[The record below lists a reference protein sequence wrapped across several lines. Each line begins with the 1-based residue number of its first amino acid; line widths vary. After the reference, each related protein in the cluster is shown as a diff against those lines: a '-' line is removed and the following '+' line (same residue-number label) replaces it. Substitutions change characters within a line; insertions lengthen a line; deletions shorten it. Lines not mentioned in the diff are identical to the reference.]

1 MSRGIIVPNS
11 TFMKTQQEIRD
22 FIKRNYLS
30 MTDEEMGSELGLT
43 AEQVRNRRRTM
54 KLTKVYNKQNEHLVS
69 QEDRESPDSVTAIEQ
84 EEKPKFFIKGGNVE
98 WTYRHGIMEI
108 PIETLDQI
116 FYEYSVHG
124 LNLSQVKIQNKHGF
138 NAIQWQSFKRT
149 FDLVKDSDVFSPYT
163 LSLYSEKEQCDMIA
177 NKISEKY
184 SPKNMRDVIVYEDE
198 KQRKKAYDTAIKTA
212 SKIDLRRQEFETE
225 LLDYVSSLPKKVSLP
240 ISKASKI
247 DKAIIH
253 VCDIHIGA
261 EIEEVKQNGR
271 ITQQSFNSDIA
282 LERLL
287 NVAKDANE
295 KQAKDV
301 TIVINGDIIETFT
314 GLNHINSWKGIDK
327 RYGYGTKATIKAI
340 EILDKFIQNVHN
352 VSKVI
357 LISGNHDRTTS
368 NNSEDVDGE
377 IIYWVHFTLKAMFGK
392 LIDIE
397 FSTDITAHKIGNVGF
412 LFTHG
417 HLGLSKKDPSNI
429 VLDYGFGEHIYH
441 MIVEGHLHTRK
452 VKHDSLNRRVIVA
465 PSIFTGNNYS
475 KQGGWSTLPGYL
487 FFFTKGDYPVV
498 YDIPIP

>member
-1 MSRGIIVPNS
+1 
-11 TFMKTQQEIRD
+11 MKTQQEIRD

-30 MTDEEMGSELGLT
+30 MTDEEIGSELGLT

-54 KLTKVYNKQNEHLVS
+54 KLTKVYNKQNEHLVP
-69 QEDRESPDSVTAIEQ
+69 QEDRESPDTLTAIEK
-84 EEKPKFFIKGGNVE
+84 EEQPKYFIKNGNVE
-98 WTYRHGIMEI
+98 WKYRHGLMEI

-116 FYEYSVHG
+116 FYEYSIHG

-177 NKISEKY
+177 SKIAEKY

-198 KQRKKAYDTAIKTA
+198 KQRKKAYDTAIKEA
-212 SKIDLRRQEFETE
+212 NKIDFKRQQFETE
-225 LLDYVSSLPKKVSLP
+225 ILDYVSSLPKVINVPK
-240 ISKASKI
+240 SKASNI
-247 DKAIIH
+247 QDAVIH

-271 ITQQSFNSDIA
+271 VTQQAFNADIA

-287 NVAKDANE
+287 KIADDAN
-295 KQAKDV
+295 KKGSSNNV
-301 TIVINGDIIETFT
+301 IVINGDIIETFT
-314 GLNHINSWKGIDK
+314 GLNHINSWKGIEK
-327 RYGYGTKATIKAI
+327 KYGYGTKATIKATQ
-340 EILDKFIQNVHN
+340 ILEKFISATHN

-377 IIYWVHFTLKAMFGK
+377 IIYWVHFMLKAMFQNV
-392 LIDIE
+392 IEIE
-397 FSTDITAHKIGNVGF
+397 FSTDIHSLKLGNVGF

-417 HLGLSKKDPSNI
+417 HLGLSKKDPSNL

-441 MIVEGHLHTRK
+441 LIVEGHLHTRK
-452 VKHDSLNRRVIVA
+452 VKHDSLNRRVLVA

-487 FFFTKGDYPVV
+487 YIFTQGDYPVV

>member
-1 MSRGIIVPNS
+1 MKNHSKQIDQFILDRIDMTSGELAKLIFEEFGEKYTESGIRTRKHRLKKTLPN
-11 TFMKTQQEIRD
+11 
-22 FIKRNYLS
+22 
-30 MTDEEMGSELGLT
+30 GEL
-43 AEQVRNRRRTM
+43 EPV
-54 KLTKVYNKQNEHLVS
+54 V
-69 QEDRESPDSVTAIEQ
+69 AIEQ
-84 EEKPKFFIKGGNVE
+84 EDKPKFFIKDKNVT
-98 WTYRHGIMEI
+98 WNYRHGVMEI
-108 PIETLDQI
+108 PVDTLDQI
-116 FYEYSVHG
+116 FYEYSIHG

-177 NKISEKY
+177 NKIAEKY

-198 KQRKKAYDTAIKTA
+198 KQRKKAYDKAIQEA
-212 SKIDLRRQEFETE
+212 NKIDLRRQEFESAI
-225 LLDYVSSLPKKVSLP
+225 LDYVSSLPKVINVPKSHEAQ
-240 ISKASKI
+240 IET
-247 DKAIIH
+247 AIIH

-261 EIEEVKQNGR
+261 EIQEVKQNKR
-271 ITQQSFNSDIA
+271 VTQQAFNSDIA

-287 NVAKDANE
+287 KIAEDANQ
-295 KQAKDV
+295 KKAGKV
-301 TIVINGDIIETFT
+301 TLVINGDIIETFT
-314 GLNHINSWKGIDK
+314 GLNHINSWKGIDTK
-327 RYGYGTKATIKAI
+327 YGYGTKATIKAI
-340 EILDKFIQNVHN
+340 EILQQFIQKINN
-352 VSKVI
+352 LERVI

-377 IIYWVHFTLKAMFGK
+377 IIYWVHYILKSMFGK
-392 LIDIE
+392 VMEID
-397 FSTDITAHKIGNVGF
+397 FSTDIHAIKLGDVGF

-452 VKHDSLNRRVIVA
+452 VKHDSLNRRVLVA

-487 FFFTKGDYPVV
+487 FIYPKGNYPIV

>member
-1 MSRGIIVPNS
+1 
-11 TFMKTQQEIRD
+11 MKTQQEIRD
-22 FIKRNYLS
+22 YIKRNYLS
-30 MTDEEMGSELGLT
+30 MTDEEIGRDLDLT

-54 KLTKVYNKQNEHLVS
+54 KLTKVFNKQNEHLEP
-69 QEDRESPDSVTAIEQ
+69 QEDRDSPDSVTAIEQ
-84 EEKPKFFIKGGNVE
+84 EEKPKFIVKSGNVE
-98 WTYRHGIMEI
+98 WKYRHGIMEI

-177 NKISEKY
+177 SKIAEKY

-198 KQRKKAYDTAIKTA
+198 KQRKKAYDSAIKES
-212 SKIDLRRQEFETE
+212 SKIDLRRQQFETE
-225 LLDYVSSLPKKVSLP
+225 LLDYVSLLPKTISLP
-240 ISKASKI
+240 ITKASKI
-247 DKAIIH
+247 DDAIIH
-253 VCDIHIGA
+253 VCDLHIGS
-261 EIEEVKQNGR
+261 EIDEVKQNGHV
-271 ITQQSFNSDIA
+271 IQQAFNSDIA

-287 NVAKDANE
+287 KIADDANE
-295 KQAKDV
+295 KQAKNITV
-301 TIVINGDIIETFT
+301 VINGDIIETFT

-340 EILDKFIQNVHN
+340 EILDKFIQRIHN
-352 VSKVI
+352 CSKVI

-392 LIDIE
+392 YINVE
-397 FSTDITAHKIGNVGF
+397 FATDIASHKVGSVGF

-452 VKHDSLNRRVIVA
+452 VKHDSLNRRVVVA

-487 FFFTKGDYPVV
+487 FFFTKGSYPIV